1 MLGLALLGMEIA
13 EGGERY
19 LERDHSSLNRLQHIR
34 WTGIR
39 RSFRN
44 TNAEREVQM
53 GRTLNK
59 KKTRKPSKPF
69 NPKRDFVNEAIKDYL
84 KRGGKIKKIIEEHE
98 DYDQL
103 NRYP

>member
-1 MLGLALLGMEIA
+1 
-13 EGGERY
+13 
-19 LERDHSSLNRLQHIR
+19 
-34 WTGIR
+34 
-39 RSFRN
+39 
-44 TNAEREVQM
+44 M